1 MTGRRCGLPL
11 GQEHTEKC
19 RPRRRGLHPPFK
31 AQTIAA
37 CPGLEE
43 VRLPTS
49 QEERKSYGGKTK
61 ARDRPNLVKRVAWGE
76 FCLSNTRLISE
87 VAGL

>member
-1 MTGRRCGLPL
+1 MTRRRCGLPQ
-11 GQEHTEKC
+11 GQEHAGKW
-19 RPRRRGLHPPFK
+19 RPCRRGLHPPFK
-31 AQTIAA
+31 AQTITA

-49 QEERKSYGGKTK
+49 QEERKSHGGKTK
-61 ARDRPNLVKRVAWGE
+61 ARDRPNLVKSVAWGE
-76 FCLSNTRLISE
+76 FCLSNTHLLSK